1 LVIART
7 SRLALQFVAALVIGM
22 GLLAGFAAWQLGRGP
37 VSLDFL
43 TPYIEDELTA
53 PDAPAR
59 VRLGSTILLW
69 AGIDRALDVRVIDLR
84 LVGAD
89 GRVFASVPEASV
101 RFSLRALL
109 SGVIAPT
116 EIELLG
122 PRLKLVRR
130 EDGTVD
136 LGIDAGAASDEAAD
150 GEAAAVIATLL
161 EGLYA
166 PPSQDRSIGWL
177 TRIAIDSGFLTVDDR
192 RNGVVWTAPRVTLA
206 VDRDEGGL
214 AGEGTLVVEQGDLR
228 GRFEISSRWTHGRG
242 LQLGLGF
249 ADLPPA
255 MLAAID
261 PVFAPLDRI
270 DLPLTGT
277 LAATFGPTLEPDGLS
292 FDLAGGAG
300 TLALP
305 EFYKERLAVASV
317 VLRGRMEAAASRL
330 VIDEAR
336 IDLGGPTAT
345 MRAEVT
351 RREGQIAFSLDAEAM
366 AVPLDELAGFWPE
379 GLGPNPRTWVTQNI
393 AGGIVHSARLHLA
406 GHAPE
411 SDPMAVTI
419 GAMSGEMAGT
429 DIVVHFLRPME
440 PVRGVRARAEFDA
453 DSLSITADAGQM
465 RGARLETARIDILG
479 LAGAPGTVETIDI
492 AVAVSGD
499 VRSALEV
506 IDQKPLGYASALGM
520 SPAGVS
526 GRHRTN
532 VNVRF
537 PLLARLRFSEIDVG
551 ATSQLEEVSMAE
563 GPLGQPLAD
572 GTLRLTVD
580 TKQLVAE
587 GNLRLGAVP
596 MTAKWTER
604 LGSGTGPQR
613 RYEAEFVLDA
623 MQRAS
628 LGFDAAPWLDG
639 TVGVALDHAVAADGS
654 ASGAAEVDLSGALLD
669 LEPLGWSKP
678 TGIPGRAT
686 MRWDVVGERLRR
698 LPEIAIDA
706 GGLVAAGSVEFT
718 SAGASERPAL
728 GRIAVERLVVP
739 GTDISATAVFGGAG
753 GPEIVLS
760 GRELDLRRLV
770 ERFDDSGDG
779 ESEPLI
785 VRVVPE
791 APLGTVRLGEQTIM
805 TNLSGTLE
813 FGAETARVAHLSAT
827 LPGGGD
833 FALDLVPAEGRRR
846 ALSIASN
853 DAGTVLHALDWSDN
867 IKGGQLR
874 VVGHFD
880 DGVPGRPLDA
890 VASIED
896 FVLLDGP
903 ALAKLISLVS
913 PIGIVD
919 ALSGPGIGFSRLEV
933 PLTVTPETVRL
944 RDARA
949 RGADLGILVNGTI
962 ARDTDALDLSGE
974 IAPVRTLNALLANIP
989 IIGTLL
995 SGGGDSIFAWTWTA
1009 KGTVDEPDFSVNPLS
1024 VLTPGFARRI
1034 LEGLGNVSDS
1044 KAGDVPQGEQQ
1055 QQ

>member
-1 LVIART
+1 M
-7 SRLALQFVAALVIGM
+7 AALVIGV

-53 PDAPAR
+53 PDALVR
-59 VRLGSTILLW
+59 VRLGRTILLW

-122 PRLKLVRR
+122 PRLKVVRR
-130 EDGTVD
+130 EDGAVD
-136 LGIDAGAASDEAAD
+136 LGIDAGTASDESAD
-150 GEAAAVIATLL
+150 SEAAAVIASLL
-161 EGLYA
+161 EGFYT
-166 PPSQDRSIGWL
+166 PPSPDRPIGWL

-206 VDRDEGGL
+206 VDRDEVGL

-261 PVFAPLDRI
+261 PVFAPLGRI

-277 LAATFGPTLEPDGLS
+277 LAATLGPKLEPEGFS
-292 FDLAGGAG
+292 FDLGGGAG
-300 TLALP
+300 TLSLP
-305 EFYKERLAVASV
+305 ELYKERLAVASV

-330 VIDEAR
+330 VVDEAR

-351 RREGQIAFSLDAEAM
+351 RRGGQISLRLDAEAL

-379 GLGPNPRTWVTQNI
+379 TLGANPRAWVTQNLT
-393 AGGIVHSARLHLA
+393 GGIVHTARMHIV

-411 SDPMAVTI
+411 SDPMALTVSELN
-419 GAMSGEMAGT
+419 GDMAGT
-429 DIVVHFLRPME
+429 GVVVHFLRPME

-453 DSLSITADAGQM
+453 DRLSITADAGQM
-465 RGARLETARIDILG
+465 RGAQLETAKIDIRG
-479 LAGAPGTVETIDI
+479 LAGAPGTAETIDI

-532 VNVRF
+532 VNIKF
-537 PLLARLRFSEIDVG
+537 PLIARLRFAEIDVR
-551 ATSQLEEVSMAE
+551 ATSQLEEVSLAD
-563 GPLGQPLAD
+563 GPLGQPISGGAIKLAVD
-572 GTLRLTVD
+572 PKELVAEGTLRL
-580 TKQLVAE
+580 
-587 GNLRLGAVP
+587 GPVP
-596 MTAKWTER
+596 MMAKWTER
-604 LGSGTGPQR
+604 LSAGNGPRR
-613 RYEAEFVLDA
+613 RYEARFTLDAAQRAVLDVET
-623 MQRAS
+623 
-628 LGFDAAPWLDG
+628 APWLDG
-639 TVGVALDHAVAADGS
+639 AIGVTLDHAVAADGS
-654 ASGAAEVDLSGALLD
+654 ANGVADIDLAGAMLD
-669 LEPLGWSKP
+669 LELLGWTKAAA
-678 TGIPGRAT
+678 TPGRAKI
-686 MRWDVVGERLRR
+686 RWDVAGGRLSR

-706 GGLVAAGSVEFT
+706 GGLVAAGSVDFA
-718 SAGASERPAL
+718 AGGAAGEPAL
-728 GRIAVERLVVP
+728 RRVVLERLIVP
-739 GTDISATAVFGGAG
+739 GTDISATVAFGGAG
-753 GPEIVLS
+753 GPEIALS

-770 ERFDDSGDG
+770 ERFEDSGDG
-779 ESEPLI
+779 GADPMI
-785 VRVVPE
+785 VRVAPA
-791 APLGTVRLGEQTIM
+791 APLGKVRLGEQTTM
-805 TNLSGTLE
+805 TDLSGVVEMGT
-813 FGAETARVAHLSAT
+813 ETARAAHLVAT
-827 LPGGGD
+827 LPGGGN
-833 FALDLVPAEGRRR
+833 FALDLEPADGHRR
-846 ALSIASN
+846 ALSITSN
-853 DAGTVLHALDWSDN
+853 NAGTILHALDWSDN
-867 IKGGQLR
+867 IRGGQLR

-933 PLTVTPETVRL
+933 LLTVTPETVRL

-1034 LEGLGNVSDS
+1034 LEGLGNVSGS
-1044 KAGDVPQGEQQ
+1044 KGDAPPVGQQ